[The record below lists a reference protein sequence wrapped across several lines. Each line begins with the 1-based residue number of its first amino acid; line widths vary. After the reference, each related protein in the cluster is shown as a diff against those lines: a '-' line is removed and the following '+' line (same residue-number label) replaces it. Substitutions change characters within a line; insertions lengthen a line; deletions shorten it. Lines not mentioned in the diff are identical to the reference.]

1 MPLYLYEHSSY
12 IESAIGCWTW
22 GPLSLLARL
31 LFPFFFFFK
40 FWELSAVKANPIL
53 YNVIFLLFA
62 FLFLFFFSKTKNGKN
77 KNKNTRD
84 ARPKNSFP
92 LKSSPRKTLY
102 RRRHLITPHQ
112 CKILTGQYALLTMVL
127 VLLSLKWH
135 CYLLPPVQPPEDKS
149 RHFNHSF
156 FLSSNHEEEAVFTLN
171 FRSFSLYLLSLSF

>member
-1 MPLYLYEHSSY
+1 MALYLYVHSSY

-40 FWELSAVKANPIL
+40 FWELSAIKANPIL

-102 RRRHLITPHQ
+102 RRRHVITPHQ

-135 CYLLPPVQPPEDKS
+135 CYLLPVQPPEDKS
-149 RHFNHSF
+149 RNFNHSF

>member
-1 MPLYLYEHSSY
+1 MALYLYEHSSY

-31 LFPFFFFFK
+31 LFPFFFF
-40 FWELSAVKANPIL
+40 LSFENCQLLKQIL
-53 YNVIFLLFA
+53 FYIMLSFFCLLFY
-62 FLFLFFFSKTKNGKN
+62 FYFFSKTKNGKN

-92 LKSSPRKTLY
+92 LKPSPRKTLY
-102 RRRHLITPHQ
+102 RRRQVITLHQ
-112 CKILTGQYALLTMVL
+112 CKILTGQCALSTMVL

-149 RHFNHSF
+149 RNFNHSF

-171 FRSFSLYLLSLSF
+171 FRSFSLYFLSLSF

>member
-1 MPLYLYEHSSY
+1 MRATLASR
-12 IESAIGCWTW
+12 
-22 GPLSLLARL
+22 SLAVSV
-31 LFPFFFFFK
+31 FFFK
-40 FWELSAVKANPIL
+40 FWELSAIKANPIL

-62 FLFLFFFSKTKNGKN
+62 FLFLFFSKTKNGKN

-92 LKSSPRKTLY
+92 LKPSPCKTLY
-102 RRRHLITPHQ
+102 RRRHVITPHR

-149 RHFNHSF
+149 RNFNHSF

>member
-1 MPLYLYEHSSY
+1 MRATLASR
-12 IESAIGCWTW
+12 
-22 GPLSLLARL
+22 SLAVSG
-31 LFPFFFFFK
+31 FFFK
-40 FWELSAVKANPIL
+40 FWELSAINANPIL

-92 LKSSPRKTLY
+92 LKPSPLKTLY
-102 RRRHLITPHQ
+102 RRRHVITLHQ

-149 RHFNHSF
+149 RDFNHSF
-156 FLSSNHEEEAVFTLN
+156 FLSSNHVEAVFTLN